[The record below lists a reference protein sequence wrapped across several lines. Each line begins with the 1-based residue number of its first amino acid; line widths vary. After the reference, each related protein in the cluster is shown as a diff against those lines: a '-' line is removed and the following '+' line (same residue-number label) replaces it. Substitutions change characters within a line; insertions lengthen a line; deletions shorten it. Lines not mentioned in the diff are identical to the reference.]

1 MCSIQIEISP
11 SLDANAVK
19 IVEISKIN
27 SFIVPFNHWK
37 GGKGT
42 LRESFIHT
50 WGRGV

>member
-1 MCSIQIEISP
+1 MDEVNSGK
-11 SLDANAVK
+11 SLDANDVK